1 MKPGARLQTAIE
13 LLDRIEAESGK
24 PADAVLADG
33 FRARRYAGSKDRSA
47 IAEVVYGVLRHRAQ
61 LDWWLE
67 KRAMEPGGRTR
78 ALAFAVLTGRY
89 EAAALPTTQ
98 SEGDYAVAALSAQE
112 ADWLA
117 ALDGG
122 ALADPDQPA
131 AVASNLPEWVVNRF
145 RDQFGAGWEAQARAL
160 MNEAPVDIRANLL
173 KTTRDDLAE
182 RLRDDGIEA
191 APCRLSPVGIRLTQ
205 RRPLTGVKPFKEG
218 LLEVQDEG
226 SQLVALLVDAKPGQK
241 VVDFCAGAGGKTL
254 AIAGQMEN
262 RGRIVAC
269 DTSEARLNRA
279 ADRLK
284 RAGSFTVERRVLTSA
299 KDKWVKRR
307 AARFDGGFDR
317 VLVDAP
323 CTGSGTW
330 RRNPDQKWRVVEAD
344 LAELTR
350 LQSEILDSAARLVAP
365 GGRLVYATCSLLK
378 DENEDRLA
386 AFLEQRPDFFLYPY
400 ADIWRETVGGAP
412 PVEGDMLRLT
422 PADHGTDGFFAA
434 VLGRKL

>member
-13 LLDRIEAESGK
+13 LLDQIETETGK

-33 FRARRYAGSKDRSA
+33 FRTRRYAGSKDRGA
-47 IAEVVYGVLRHRAQ
+47 IAEIVYGVLRHRAQ
-61 LDWWLE
+61 LDWWLA
-67 KRAMEPGGRTR
+67 KRAMEPSGRAR

-89 EAAALPTTQ
+89 EAGALPTTE
-98 SEGDYAVAALSAQE
+98 SEGGYAVAALSAQE
-112 ADWLA
+112 AEWLA
-117 ALDGG
+117 ALDGEP
-122 ALADPDQPA
+122 LAAPDQSPTVSA
-131 AVASNLPEWVVNRF
+131 NLPEWVATRF
-145 RDQFGAGWEAQARAL
+145 ELQFGEAWQAQARAL
-160 MNEAPVDIRANLL
+160 MTEAPVDIRANLL
-173 KTTRDDLAE
+173 KTTRDDLIST
-182 RLRDDGIEA
+182 LRSEGIEV

-205 RRPLTGVKPFKEG
+205 RRPLTGSRPFKEG

-226 SQLVALLVDAKPGQK
+226 SQLVALLVDARPGQK

-262 RGRIVAC
+262 KGRIVAC
-269 DTSEARLNRA
+269 DTSEVRLGRA
-279 ADRLK
+279 GDRLK

-307 AARFDGGFDR
+307 AGRFDGGFDR

-330 RRNPDQKWRVVEAD
+330 RRNPDQKWRVQETD

-365 GGRLVYATCSLLK
+365 GGRLVYATCSLLR
-378 DENEDRLA
+378 DENEDRVA
-386 AFLEQRPDFFLYPY
+386 AFLEQRPDFFLHPY
-400 ADIWRETVGGAP
+400 TDIWREAVGGSP

>member
-1 MKPGARLQTAIE
+1 MKPGARLQTAVE
-13 LLDRIEAESGK
+13 LLDLIEAESSK
-24 PADAVLADG
+24 PADAVLADA
-33 FRARRYAGSKDRSA
+33 FRVRRYAGSKDRAA
-47 IAEVVYGVLRHRAQ
+47 IAEIVYGVLRHRAQ
-61 LDWWLE
+61 LDWWLD
-67 KRAMEPGGRTR
+67 KRAMERTGRTR
-78 ALAFAVLTGRY
+78 ALAFAVLTDRY
-89 EAAALPTTQ
+89 GAATVPTTAQ
-98 SEGDYAVAALSAQE
+98 EGGYAVAALSAQE
-112 ADWLA
+112 AEWLA
-117 ALDGG
+117 LLEGRALGDT
-122 ALADPDQPA
+122 DQPA
-131 AVASNLPEWVVNRF
+131 ETAANVPAWVAERLKR
-145 RDQFGAGWEAQARAL
+145 QFDGRWEAQAQAL
-160 MNEAPVDIRANLL
+160 MTEAPVDIRANLL
-173 KTTRDDLAE
+173 KTSREEVIDL
-182 RLRDDGIEA
+182 LRGDGIDC
-191 APCRLSPVGIRLTQ
+191 APCALSPVGVRLTQ
-205 RRPLTGVKPFKEG
+205 RRPLTGTAPFKQG

-254 AIAGQMEN
+254 ALAAQMGN
-262 RGRIVAC
+262 KGRIVAC
-269 DTSEARLNRA
+269 DTSEVRLGRA

-330 RRNPDQKWRVVEAD
+330 RRNPDQKWRVAETD
-344 LAELTR
+344 LQELTR

-365 GGRLVYATCSLLK
+365 GGRLVYATCSLLQ
-378 DENEDRLA
+378 DENEDRIA
-386 AFLEQRPDFFLYPY
+386 AFLEGRPDFFLYPY

-412 PVEGDMLRLT
+412 PVEGDTLRLT